1 MKKAVIATTELS
13 LKNVINK
20 RFIAYI
26 CMQVCFFSA
35 LYPTAIRVN
44 SVPPKMH
51 TAGNCDNSIQGLC
64 SMHILNIPV
73 RVFCH
78 LACKNGCLPES
89 KNCNDLIFQS
99 LNMQNILDMFE
110 GKPNAKLWNNF
121 YNASIDVMLKW
132 HEDKL
137 RKRIC
142 PSKLSEAFSQLT
154 STPKQISTHLE
165 VWFQSLVIVL

>member
-1 MKKAVIATTELS
+1 MH
-13 LKNVINK
+13 
-20 RFIAYI
+20 
-26 CMQVCFFSA
+26 M
-35 LYPTAIRVN
+35 
-44 SVPPKMH
+44 PPKMH
-51 TAGNCDNSIQGLC
+51 TAGNVDCNCNDCCDNAMQVL
-64 SMHILNIPV
+64 SMRSTHILNIPV

-154 STPKQISTHLE
+154 STPKQRRTHLE
-165 VWFQSLVIVL
+165 VCNSAVTDSCLLHKIKCSFNFACES